1 MAEQRI
7 TITIDENGKINASTD
22 GIKGEMCLAELQEL
36 LDENEM
42 MQSVKKTDEY
52 YQTEVNRNSNVIKN
66 KQR

>member
-22 GIKGEMCLAELQEL
+22 GIKGEMCLTELQEL
-36 LDENEM
+36 LDEFEM

-52 YQTEVNRNSNVIKN
+52 YQAEVNRTTNVIKN

>member
-7 TITIDENGKINASTD
+7 TITIDENGKIDAATN
-22 GIKGEMCLAELQEL
+22 GIKGEICLTELQEL

-52 YQTEVNRNSNVIKN
+52 YQTEVNKTNNVIKN

>member
-7 TITIDENGKINASTD
+7 TITIDENGKIYASTD
-22 GIKGEMCLAELQEL
+22 GIKGEMCLTELQEL
-36 LDENEM
+36 LDEFEM

-52 YQTEVNRNSNVIKN
+52 YQTEVNKTNNVIKN

>member
-22 GIKGEMCLAELQEL
+22 GIKGEMCLTELQEL

-52 YQTEVNRNSNVIKN
+52 YQTEVNKTNNVIKN